1 MKSYYLPDELFSI
14 VKQFAG
20 IYNMRTTISKMD
32 KDYVEKA
39 RYYLNSKHHQRF
51 NVVVDGVNLSRFDK
65 KKKDTTLVYTVV
77 FKDASL
83 SIKDRR
89 TSKNRMAEWLGY
101 RLQSDKIKINEIASS
116 VTTPVDSVKLKSGTD
131 Q

>member
-1 MKSYYLPDELFSI
+1 EEIRVNYPEFSKISFAKSINID
-14 VKQFAG
+14 
-20 IYNMRTTISKMD
+20 
-32 KDYVEKA
+32 
-39 RYYLNSKHHQRF
+39 
-51 NVVVDGVNLSRFDK
+51 FDK

-83 SIKDRR
+83 SIKDRW